1 MGSRHWD
8 LWKYGKWRRRNIMVG
23 EDIPIQHKDNIVNME
38 IEEGDEANDDINRE
52 EHIEYYEQ
60 WMIDAYVTE

>member
-1 MGSRHWD
+1 
-8 LWKYGKWRRRNIMVG
+8 MVG

-60 WMIDAYVTE
+60 